1 MQTIKA
7 ALFNTSEDGNAA
19 VGIYGLPS
27 IGKTRL
33 ACELVTD
40 ADINRKFQY
49 KAFLAVSRGTS
60 AKPPTDAEL
69 LVELEGQLCG
79 TYRPDHTSSETA
91 EVVRSRL
98 QRKLANRRCFVV
110 LDDVPQHLNAS
121 QAQDTLG
128 QLLLNMG
135 PGSKTVIT
143 ARDRG
148 LFDTFNNR
156 ASHAT
161 DRHCTYIHPV
171 AAEFLDP
178 DSSKELLCYASF
190 SQIQMPD
197 ALQSPELHDAMQ
209 EVLRQVMH
217 ALLLQCLI
225 APTCKCWYHVTI
237 FECIHKGPL
246 LGEC

>member
-1 MQTIKA
+1 MESINATLFQTRKEV
-7 ALFNTSEDGNAA
+7 NSA
-19 VGIYGLPS
+19 VGIYGLS
-27 IGKTRL
+27 GIGKTRL
-33 ACELVTD
+33 GCELVKD
-40 ADINRKFQY
+40 AEIHRKFQC
-49 KAFLAVSRGTS
+49 KAFLTVSRGS
-60 AKPPTDAEL
+60 RARPPTDAEL

-161 DRHCTYIHPV
+161 DRHCTEIHLV
-171 AAEFLDP
+171 EAKFLDP
-178 DSSKELLCYASF
+178 DSSKELLYDASF
-190 SQIQMPD
+190 SEIQMPD
-197 ALQSPELHDAMQ
+197 ALQSPKLHDAMQ

-217 ALLLQCLI
+217 ALLLQCSIL
-225 APTCKCWYHVTI
+225 
-237 FECIHKGPL
+237 
-246 LGEC
+246 